1 MKLRQLD
8 MSQTSALSSWSTS
21 TRPRFW
27 RHLGQRIV
35 RGSAHM
41 KTIVDILFYLRRL
54 SEFRFDLDSSSM
66 QRLISASIML
76 RIDYCNEMLPGLPAS
91 KLSLD
96 PLQRVLNASARSR
109 VDAGQS

>member
-8 MSQTSALSSWSTS
+8 MSQISAPSSWSTS

-27 RHLGQRIV
+27 RHLEHRIV

-41 KTIVDILFYLRRL
+41 KTIVDILFHLRRL
-54 SEFRFDLDSSSM
+54 SEFRFVLDSSSM
-66 QRLISASIML
+66 QLLISAAITL
-76 RIDYCNEMLPGLPAS
+76 RIDYCNEVLPGLPAS

-96 PLQRVLNASARSR
+96 PLQRVLNAAACFR